1 MNMVF
6 LLVAIPGTLPM
17 ERPDMPERSARN
29 ILFICMGNICRSPMA
44 EGVFIHKLGE
54 RGIRDDYRVDS
65 AGTGG
70 WHAGSPPDHRSEEVA
85 RRNGVPLV
93 SRARQ
98 VDDRDFE
105 TFDLLVVMD
114 RDNAREL
121 AAMGCPEEKIRLL
134 MSYHEDSAH
143 DEVPDPYYG
152 GPDGFQLMY
161 DLIDGA
167 IDRLIDRMQ
176 SGRSS

>member
-1 MNMVF
+1 
-6 LLVAIPGTLPM
+6 
-17 ERPDMPERSARN
+17 MPERTARN

-44 EGVFIHKLGE
+44 EGVFLHKLRSCGLDAE
-54 RGIRDDYRVDS
+54 YEVDS

-70 WHAGSPPDHRSEEVA
+70 WHAGDPPDPRSDDVA
-85 RRNGVPLV
+85 RANGVPLV

-98 VDDRDFE
+98 VTTEDFSR
-105 TFDLLVVMD
+105 FDLLVCMD
-114 RDNAREL
+114 EENARNL
-121 AAMGCPEEKIRLL
+121 AAMGCPESKIVQL
-134 MSYHEDSAH
+134 MAYHEASDH

-167 IDRLIDRMQ
+167 LDRLLARMR
-176 SGRSS
+176 GTDPA

>member
-1 MNMVF
+1 
-6 LLVAIPGTLPM
+6 
-17 ERPDMPERSARN
+17 MPERTARN

-44 EGVFIHKLGE
+44 EGVFLHKLRSQGLDAE
-54 RGIRDDYRVDS
+54 YEVDS

-70 WHAGSPPDHRSEEVA
+70 WHAGDPPDPRSDDVA
-85 RRNGVPLV
+85 RANGVPLV

-98 VDDRDFE
+98 VTTEDFSR
-105 TFDLLVVMD
+105 FDLLVCMD
-114 RDNAREL
+114 EENARNL
-121 AAMGCPEEKIRLL
+121 AAMGCPESKIVQL
-134 MSYHEDSAH
+134 MAYHEASAH

-167 IDRLIDRMQ
+167 LDRLLARMRG
-176 SGRSS
+176 SGSA